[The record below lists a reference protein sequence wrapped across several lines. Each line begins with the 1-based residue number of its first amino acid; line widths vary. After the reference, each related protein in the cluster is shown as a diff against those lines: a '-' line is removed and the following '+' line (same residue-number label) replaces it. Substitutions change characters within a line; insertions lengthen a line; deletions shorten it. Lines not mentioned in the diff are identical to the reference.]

1 MKRIVNGAEV
11 ELAEGQANVRSFGD
25 RLLVTTPDGT
35 HSGVAVR
42 KGDAVYVSYRGR
54 QFVVEPVRAAR
65 GAAVGANT
73 GELRS
78 PMPGQVVD
86 VMVSEGD
93 TVTKGQKVV
102 VLEAMK
108 TQQTF
113 TAPFDGRIAKLA
125 VSKGEQVSDGTLIA
139 VVEPAEEK
147 NGE

>member
-1 MKRIVNGAEV
+1 MKRLVNGAEV
-11 ELAEGQANVRSFGD
+11 ELAEGLANVRRFGD

-35 HSGVAVR
+35 SSGVAVR
-42 KGDAVYVSYRGR
+42 KGDAVYVSYRGQ
-54 QFVVEPVRAAR
+54 QFVVEPIRAVRT
-65 GAAVGANT
+65 GAVSANS

-86 VMVSEGD
+86 VMVEAGQ
-93 TVTKGQKVV
+93 TVVKGQKVV

-113 TAPFDGRIAKLA
+113 TAPFDGRIAKLP
-125 VSKGEQVSDGTLIA
+125 VSKGEQVAEGTLIA

-147 NGE
+147 SSE